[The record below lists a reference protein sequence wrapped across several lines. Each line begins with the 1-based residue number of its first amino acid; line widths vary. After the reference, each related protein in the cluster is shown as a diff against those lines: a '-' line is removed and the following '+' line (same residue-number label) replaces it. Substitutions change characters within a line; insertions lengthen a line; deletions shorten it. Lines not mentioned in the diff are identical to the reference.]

1 MADGHSK
8 SLALDTNV
16 LFDLALGLRVAHSF
30 KDAFQAR
37 GYALKVPPTVMA
49 EIAKLSVDGDDRQ
62 RELAVSTLKSLKEWK
77 ITPIILSD
85 VENEY
90 RKNFMSFVEER
101 SILPSGEINDSRILA
116 ETSIGG
122 VQVLVTSDKGIL
134 QADQAALSL
143 AFDDAG
149 LAVVT
154 PAHPAR
160 LHKALR

>member
-16 LFDLALGLRVAHSF
+16 LFDLACGARFAHAF

-37 GYALKVPPTVMA
+37 GYALKVVPTVVA
-49 EIAKLSVDGDDRQ
+49 EIANLSVCGDERQ
-62 RELAVSTLKSLKEWK
+62 RELSVSALKSLTDWK

-85 VENEY
+85 VELSY
-90 RKNFMSFVEER
+90 RKNFMAFIEER
-101 SILPSGEINDSRILA
+101 SILPHGEINDSRILA

-122 VQVLVTSDKGIL
+122 VQVLVTSDKAL
-134 QADQAALSL
+134 LEVDQTALSL

-149 LAVVT
+149 LSVVT
-154 PAHPAR
+154 TAHPKR
-160 LHKALR
+160 LHGALR